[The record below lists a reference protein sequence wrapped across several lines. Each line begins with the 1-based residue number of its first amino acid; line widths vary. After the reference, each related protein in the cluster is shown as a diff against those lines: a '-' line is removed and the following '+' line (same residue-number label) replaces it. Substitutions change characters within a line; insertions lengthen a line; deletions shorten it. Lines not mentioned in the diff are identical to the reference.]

1 MNPAALRIGSLEI
14 LGALALFGGLV
25 SKFRPDTVP
34 QVRAREVTVE
44 LTVHEPPARGGRRTQ
59 SVTVAE
65 GEKAFIGRSSEA
77 AVGVLDPEVS
87 RSHAAL
93 QLTKGVLY
101 LADAG
106 SSNGTFLNGK
116 RIDAGGIELFA
127 GDVIDVGTT
136 RIAVNDLVSA

>member
-1 MNPAALRIGSLEI
+1 MNPAVLRIGSLEI

-25 SKFRPDTVP
+25 SRFRPGSIP
-34 QVRAREVTVE
+34 QARVQEVTVG
-44 LTVHEPPARGGRRTQ
+44 LTVHEPPARGGQRHASITLN
-59 SVTVAE
+59 E
-65 GEKAFIGRSSEA
+65 GERALIGRSSEA

-93 QLTKGVLY
+93 MLTKGVLY

-116 RIDAGGIELFA
+116 RVGPGGIELFA

-136 RIAVNDLVSA
+136 RIAVNDLVTA